1 MVLMDHKVKRRG
13 WRVGQI
19 LAARTLLTGLS
30 LCREAI
36 EESKSGELHIQLCNR
51 QLCAILRRER
61 LDFQA
66 RGQARDDDGLK

>member
-30 LCREAI
+30 LCREVI